1 MEHEHCEDEAPTQ
14 HIVQP
19 TEHRPLSSY
28 CMHSGYRSRKP
39 NPYGCHM
46 VEYGAIPTKESI
58 LQLRQEQM
66 IKMAKMMSCIH
77 QIHDMEKGLVML
89 SETKVLSCLKGIC
102 YSLFVT
108 MHAKMMIKILLDS
121 SGEQNP
127 VMCATKKFPSSNVI
141 QLCGI
146 WVIINAM
153 YWSELA
159 EHIVADL
166 ECIQVIMTAIKGFP
180 SEEFL

>member
-1 MEHEHCEDEAPTQ
+1 MRMKLLLNIFCNPQKNTDP
-14 HIVQP
+14 
-19 TEHRPLSSY
+19 SSVSTVY
-28 CMHSGYRSRKP
+28 IFYMSRKP
-39 NPYGCHM
+39 DPYGHCM
-46 VEYGAIPTKESI
+46 VEYRAIPTKESV
-58 LQLRQEQM
+58 LQRREQM
-66 IKMAKMMSCIH
+66 IEMFNMMMDVH

-89 SETKVLSCLKGIC
+89 SETKVLSCLKVIC